1 MPGHLRASPSA
12 TARPGAIAT
21 GPQLNDNGSPPGGR
35 HTSIARRRLGS
46 PGEIAV
52 GTPRRVLAAGPQ
64 PRPGLERFVAPRI
77 GLDLPGRLG
86 FGMWLRIG
94 RQLEA
99 VASSSAWCLG
109 DWLSYGRAAYAGRY
123 RDAVEQTSLD
133 YQTLRNYAW
142 VAGRFPLSRR
152 RDTLSFGHHA
162 EVAALPEPEQD
173 FWLRKAG
180 DLGWSRNHLRRE
192 VRASLRERQADPPLV
207 PAPRP
212 ASSPR
217 NRHVGWAQLADPAA
231 RRRRVGCQ
239 NSAMG
244 LDRAFYA
251 LRSYLLIRPP
261 RTGRRLIRSRE
272 RSATGWSGRGGR
284 SWR

>member
-180 DLGWSRNHLRRE
+180 DLGWSRNHLRCE
-192 VRASLRERQADPPLV
+192 VRASLRERRAGPAITGPGQPAGPAGESQHRGRPGHGIVITITPEQLELCQQAAAKEHL
-207 PAPRP
+207 AIK
-212 ASSPR
+212 A
-217 NRHVGWAQLADPAA
+217 WATRILDQAA
-231 RRRRVGCQ
+231 RR
-239 NSAMG
+239 S
-244 LDRAFYA
+244 
-251 LRSYLLIRPP
+251 LRND
-261 RTGRRLIRSRE
+261 
-272 RSATGWSGRGGR
+272 
-284 SWR
+284 